1 MKLSINTVKRFCFRM
16 ALPVFILC
24 INSNCFA
31 QQPVITLN
39 EDSVLLIGN
48 QLQVLHDETGN
59 LNAENVVNSDHFIL
73 SNSNVPG
80 AYLTK
85 GNFWIKFAIYNP
97 GSEQNFIIN
106 INYPLLNEA
115 VFYRINGNKI
125 ITMQKE
131 GFDLPFNVKKY
142 KVQSLQFDLT
152 IRPGDTATCLLKI
165 KSEVPVILPVKVAVA
180 EKILQETTTQDI
192 FTSLYLGI
200 ILALFLYNVFIYLSV
215 RDRSYIYYVIYIFF
229 IALSQTTLQGYA
241 WHYLWPAHPEFN
253 RYAIIVFTAIAGT
266 AAINFTRLFLNVK
279 AILPKFY
286 HGFSLFIA
294 VYAIAVVLVI
304 AGQYYWS
311 FRIIDISAFILVL
324 YSFIISIIV
333 ARKGNRSGIFFLI
346 SWTIF
351 ILAMFVFVLRNL
363 GIYPYNTFSNYVLY
377 LGSSMQVI
385 LLSIALA
392 DRINIYKKEK
402 EKSQEAALRVS
413 LENEKLVKEQNIV
426 LEQKVAE
433 RTEELQNTNHQL
445 NDALSNLKDAQMQL
459 VEAEKMASLGQLTAG
474 IAHEIN
480 NPINFVKSNV
490 KPLRLDIDDLFEI
503 IGRYNELHSPNHK
516 DISQQL
522 KEIDDAQKALDLNFV
537 KDEIQQL
544 IKGIEDGAER
554 TAEIVQG
561 LRTFSRLDEAEL
573 KTVNVHDGI
582 ESTLVILRNSMPYH
596 ITLKRDF
603 RAEGNIDCYPGKL
616 NQVFMNILNNAL
628 QAINAKQN
636 KNDQEIIEITTLDT
650 NDDKI
655 EIHIKDTGIGM
666 TEEIKHRIYEPFFT
680 TKDVGEGTGLGM
692 AIVFKIIELHSGK
705 IDIVSSPGKGAE
717 IILTLPHNQP
727 IT

>member
-1 MKLSINTVKRFCFRM
+1 MYV
-16 ALPVFILC
+16 
-24 INSNCFA
+24 
-31 QQPVITLN
+31 
-39 EDSVLLIGN
+39 
-48 QLQVLHDETGN
+48 
-59 LNAENVVNSDHFIL
+59 
-73 SNSNVPG
+73 
-80 AYLTK
+80 
-85 GNFWIKFAIYNP
+85 
-97 GSEQNFIIN
+97 
-106 INYPLLNEA
+106 
-115 VFYRINGNKI
+115 
-125 ITMQKE
+125 
-131 GFDLPFNVKKY
+131 
-142 KVQSLQFDLT
+142 
-152 IRPGDTATCLLKI
+152 
-165 KSEVPVILPVKVAVA
+165 VAVA
-180 EKILQETTTQDI
+180 L
-192 FTSLYLGI
+192 
-200 ILALFLYNVFIYLSV
+200 
-215 RDRSYIYYVIYIFF
+215 
-229 IALSQTTLQGYA
+229 
-241 WHYLWPAHPEFN
+241 
-253 RYAIIVFTAIAGT
+253 
-266 AAINFTRLFLNVK
+266 
-279 AILPKFY
+279 
-286 HGFSLFIA
+286 
-294 VYAIAVVLVI
+294 VL

-311 FRIIDISAFILVL
+311 FRVIDISAFILVL
-324 YSFIISIIV
+324 YSFIISFIV
-333 ARKGNRSGIFFLI
+333 AKKGNRSGIFFLI

-363 GIYPYNTFSNYVLY
+363 GIYPYNTFSNYELY
-377 LGSSMQVI
+377 LGSSIQVI

-413 LENEKLVKEQNIV
+413 RENEKLVKEQNIV

-490 KPLRLDIDDLFEI
+490 KPLRLDINDLFEI
-503 IGRYNELHSPNHK
+503 IERYNELHTANHK
-516 DISQQL
+516 DISLQL
-522 KEIDDAQKALDLNFV
+522 KEIDETQKALDIGFV
-537 KDEIQQL
+537 KEEIQQL

-582 ESTLVILRNSMPYH
+582 ESTLVILRNSMPYY
-596 ITLKRDF
+596 ITLKKDF

-636 KNDQEIIEITTLDT
+636 KNDEEIIEIATLDT

-680 TKDVGEGTGLGM
+680 TKEVGEGTGLGM

-717 IILTLPHNQP
+717 IILTLPHNQL